1 MQILKITI
9 LKRNPNFP
17 FAPKKFPFFYG
28 WMSMIAGTIGILC
41 SIPGQTMGVSVF
53 TNYLME
59 SLQLSRDALSSAY
72 LIGTVGSSLFLTY
85 AGKIYDKYGARFTAI
100 MAALCLAVTLFLF
113 SYSDTVSSSLSQF
126 SGVKYSIVSF
136 TFISLLFFFLRFSGQ
151 GVLTLASRNLIMKWF
166 DQRRGLANSISSAF
180 QSFGFAVSPLFIAL
194 IISQFDWSIAY
205 QILAFLTLIFVLFAY
220 IFYRDNPEECGLIPD
235 GKIIAPKQKS
245 NPTFQTKKQYTLKE
259 ARSTWVFWVF
269 ALGLSFNA
277 FFITGFTFNV
287 ISIFESCG
295 YSEQKALSVFVPAS
309 IISIITAIAGNILSD
324 YIRMQ
329 KILIVFLLGCLLA
342 SLGVAILEYE
352 IGFYV
357 LILGNGVMGGLFSV
371 IAAITWPRFYGRENL
386 GAISGLS
393 MSLIVFSSAI
403 APLFFSRIFTLTNSY
418 SLAGYIG
425 IVAVVLLLILS
436 VKAKNPQLQ

>member
-1 MQILKITI
+1 MADNRKIKIKVEDLTLIFGKRKQEALTLLDKGVSKEEILKKTKCTVGVNKVNFEIKQGEIFVIMGLSGSGKSTLIRCLNRLNEPTAGKVIFDDHDITRETNKE
-9 LKRNPNFP
+9 LLETRRTE
-17 FAPKKFPFFYG
+17 
-28 WMSMIAGTIGILC
+28 MSMVFQKFGLLPHRTIIE
-41 SIPGQTMGVSVF
+41 
-53 TNYLME
+53 N
-59 SLQLSRDALSSAY
+59 
-72 LIGTVGSSLFLTY
+72 
-85 AGKIYDKYGARFTAI
+85 
-100 MAALCLAVTLFLF
+100 AA
-113 SYSDTVSSSLSQF
+113 
-126 SGVKYSIVSF
+126 
-136 TFISLLFFFLRFSGQ
+136 
-151 GVLTLASRNLIMKWF
+151 
-166 DQRRGLANSISSAF
+166 
-180 QSFGFAVSPLFIAL
+180 FGFSVSPLFIAL
-194 IISQFDWSIAY
+194 IISQFNWSIAY
-205 QILAFLTLIFVLFAY
+205 QILAFLTLLFVLFAFV
-220 IFYRDNPEECGLIPD
+220 FYRDNPEECGLIPD

-245 NPTFQTKKQYTLKE
+245 NPTFQTKRQYTLKE

-309 IISIITAIAGNILSD
+309 IISIVTAITGNILSD

-329 KILIVFLLGCLLA
+329 KLLIVFLIGCLLA
-342 SLGVAILEYE
+342 SLGVAILEYP

-371 IAAITWPRFYGRENL
+371 IAAITWPRFYGREHL
-386 GAISGLS
+386 GAISGLAL
-393 MSLIVFSSAI
+393 SLIVFSSAI